1 MNIAWCITGA
11 GHYLQES
18 FAVLEKLAKSHKITT
33 FLSESGEEVVKAYGL
48 WSKLKKISPGKYLQ
62 EIFTHSK
69 EGSSSPSTGRF
80 FLGKYEALIISPAT
94 ANTVAKIA
102 HGISDTLVTNAASH
116 AMKCGVPVYICS
128 VDRAAK
134 KTTTTL
140 PYYIDKELCRRCKT
154 CEPAN
159 RCERGAIISFR
170 IDLLRCNSCGICE
183 SLCRYNAIIGGKKV
197 GIKAR
202 KIDVE
207 NLKKLK
213 KMEFVRILNHPE
225 EILRVIKAVRGR

>member
-11 GHYLQES
+11 GHYLEES
-18 FAVLEKLAKSHKITT
+18 FAVLERLAKSHKITT
-33 FLSESGEEVVKAYGL
+33 FISASGEEVVKAYGL
-48 WSKLKKISPGKYLQ
+48 WGRLKKISPGSYMQ
-62 EIFTHSK
+62 EIFTHSRQ
-69 EGSSSPSTGRF
+69 GFSSPSTGRF
-80 FLGKYEALIISPAT
+80 FLGKYGALIISPAT
-94 ANTVAKIA
+94 TNTTAKIA

-116 AMKCGVPVYICS
+116 AMKCGVPVYICP

-134 KTTTTL
+134 KITL
-140 PYYIDKELCRRCKT
+140 PYYIDKEVCRRCKT

-159 RCERGAIISFR
+159 VCERGAIISFR

-183 SLCRYNAIIGGKKV
+183 SLCKYHAIIGGKKV
-197 GIKAR
+197 KIKPR

-213 KMEFVRILNHPE
+213 KMEVIILNHPR
-225 EILRVIKAVRGR
+225 EIIKAARER